1 MHDAGHGTDP
11 HSGQPTTLRVLHAG
25 ALTRLIERGIGP
37 AFERETGIRVVS
49 ERGHSVAL
57 AAAIRAGEKTGDVY
71 MSADAS
77 VNATLMG
84 EENGDLARWFVAF
97 AGNAIVLAYSL
108 ASAHAADFERARQGA
123 MPWYEVLTMPGVR
136 LVRNDPNDDPGGY
149 YALFV
154 CQLAEAHYGIPG
166 LAYRI
171 LGDPTNP
178 AQVAQPDFGRLAR
191 GEVDAFLVYRTGA
204 IDSALPYIDLPDAIN
219 LSDPTRA
226 EEYARAEYTTTAGLR
241 LRGVPIRFTAT
252 VLTRAPQPDAAT
264 RFLAFLLLPAG
275 QEYVGGYHFLPSP
288 ARVGGDAAAMPREL
302 ASSVQ
307 GVLD

>member
-1 MHDAGHGTDP
+1 MPDAGHPADAIR
-11 HSGQPTTLRVLHAG
+11 LLHAG
-25 ALTRLIERGIGP
+25 ALTRLVERGLGP
-37 AFERETGIRVVS
+37 AFERETGIPVVS

-57 AAAIRAGEKTGDVY
+57 ATAIRAGAKVGDIF

-77 VNATLMG
+77 VNAMLKGVM
-84 EENGDLARWFVAF
+84 NGDLVRWYVAF
-97 AGNAIVLAYSL
+97 ARNAIVLAYSL

-123 MPWYEVLTMPGVR
+123 IPWYEVLTKPGVR

-154 CQLAEAHYGIPG
+154 CQLAEAHYSIPG
-166 LAYRI
+166 LAHRI

-178 AQVAQPDFGRLAR
+178 AQIGRPDFGRLAR

-219 LSDPTRA
+219 LSTPAHA
-226 EEYARAEYTTTAGLR
+226 ETYARASYTTTAGLR

-252 VLTRAPQPDAAT
+252 VLTDAAQPEAAT
-264 RFLAFLLLPAG
+264 RFLTFLLSSAG
-275 QEYVGGYHFLPSP
+275 QELVGSYPFPAEPST
-288 ARVGGDAAAMPREL
+288 GGR
-302 ASSVQ
+302 
-307 GVLD
+307 